1 MKLFL
6 PLFTLLFCLSACEIK
21 TKNDHTTYYEN
32 HNKEASAPYD
42 IGIAYW
48 KALAADFDQLKLLS
62 YKETDAGFPLH
73 LAVWSYDG
81 KFKPNQIKKAK
92 RPVFLVNN
100 AIHPGE
106 PDGVD
111 ASMMLI
117 RDILKSPELQ
127 QTYKDIVICI
137 IPYYNI
143 GGALYRNS
151 HTRTNQNGPE
161 AYGFRGNGRNYDL
174 NRDFMKMDSKNM
186 WAFAEIFH
194 DWEPHIFLDNHV
206 SNGADYQ
213 HVMTY
218 LATQE
223 DKLGSELAKYM
234 RVTLNPVLEK
244 KMKEK
249 GFPMSPYVN
258 VWGTSPDASGI
269 DQFYDS
275 PRYSSGYAALF
286 NTIAYVAETHMLKP
300 YKERTEATYALME
313 TLLVKLAED
322 AKGIVAMKERQV
334 QIYASATTLPL
345 NWEHDKSYAD
355 SIEFLGYDA
364 EYKQSDIG
372 THQRLYY
379 DRSKPFQKTIA
390 FRNSYNAIDIIDV
403 PLAYVLPQSQ
413 HHIIDR
419 FRANKIEMDVLEKD
433 SAFEVTVYHYA
444 DFETG
449 TNPYEGHYLH
459 HNTTVTSSTKTIQF
473 RKGDY
478 VVSTIQKGAR
488 YIVQALEP
496 TAVDS
501 YFNWNFFD
509 AYLQQK
515 EHFSPYVFEDKA
527 SKILTENPELK
538 RNFEAAKIKDK
549 NLANNWYAQLDW
561 IHKQSK
567 HYEKTHLRHPIF
579 RVEGKQKW
587 LRNQ

>member
-21 TKNDHTTYYEN
+21 TKDDYTTYYEN
-32 HNKEASAPYD
+32 HNKEASAPYAV
-42 IGIAYW
+42 GIAYW
-48 KALAADFDQLKLLS
+48 KALAADFEALKLLK
-62 YKETDAGFPLH
+62 YGETDAGLPLH
-73 LAVWSYDG
+73 LVVWSIDG
-81 KFKPNQIKKAK
+81 KFEPKQIKKEK

-111 ASMMLI
+111 ASMILI
-117 RDILKSPELQ
+117 RDILKSPEMQ
-127 QTYKDIVICI
+127 EAYKDIVICI

-174 NRDFMKMDSKNM
+174 NRDFIKMDSKNM
-186 WAFAEIFH
+186 WAFADVFH

-213 HVMTY
+213 YVMTY

-223 DKLGSELAKYM
+223 DKLGQELGKYM
-234 RVTLNPVLEK
+234 RNKLNPALESS
-244 KMKEK
+244 MKEK
-249 GFPMSPYVN
+249 GFPMTPYVN
-258 VWGTSPDASGI
+258 VWGTSPDVSGI
-269 DQFYDS
+269 DQFFDS
-275 PRYSSGYAALF
+275 PRYGSGYAALF

-300 YKERTEATYALME
+300 YKQRTEATYALME
-313 TLLVKLAED
+313 SMLDQLAENAD
-322 AKGIVAMKERQV
+322 GIVAMKERQE
-334 QIYASATTLPL
+334 QSFARATQLPL
-345 NWEHDKSYAD
+345 NWKHDKSYTD
-355 SIEFLGYDA
+355 SIDFLGYEA
-364 EYKQSDIG
+364 SYKKSAIG
-372 THQRLYY
+372 DHQRLFY
-379 DRSKPFQKTIA
+379 DRAKPFKKSIA
-390 FRNSYNAIDIIDV
+390 FRNSYEPIDKIEV
-403 PLAYVLPQSQ
+403 PLAYIIPQSQ

-419 FRANKIEMDVLEKD
+419 FKANKIEMDVLEKD

-444 DFETG
+444 DFKTG

-459 HNTTVTSSTKTIQF
+459 SNTNVTSSTETIQF

-501 YFNWNFFD
+501 YFNWNLFD

-527 SKILTENPELK
+527 SEILTENPELN
-538 RNFEAAKIKDK
+538 RNFAAEK
-549 NLANNWYAQLDW
+549 NSDSTLANNWYAQLDW
-561 IHKQSK
+561 IHKHSE

-579 RVEGKQKW
+579 RVEGKQEW
-587 LRNQ
+587 LKSH